1 MKRFFGVFVLTP
13 AEQRLIVFVIL
24 LLVAVA
30 WFKHQR
36 NLENAVRPEP
46 TPEIS
51 ATPQGAAVSSPPKW
65 RRFQTAV
72 P

>member
-13 AEQRLIVFVIL
+13 AEQRLIIFVIV

-36 NLENAVRPEP
+36 NVQNPVRFEP

-51 ATPQGAAVSSPPKW
+51 ATPQGAAVSTPPK
-65 RRFQTAV
+65 
-72 P
+72 